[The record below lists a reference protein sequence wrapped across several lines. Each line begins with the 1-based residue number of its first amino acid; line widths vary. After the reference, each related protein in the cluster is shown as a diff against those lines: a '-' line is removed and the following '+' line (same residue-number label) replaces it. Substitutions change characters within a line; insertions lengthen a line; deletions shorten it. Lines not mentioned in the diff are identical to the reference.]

1 MKHQLT
7 TQETIMNKA
16 NLIVAQQIVTSFE
29 NMVKC
34 FPLENDFNDQKMDLY
49 GGLFHLSQST
59 DCQELDQ
66 ITGSVT
72 KAMNLLKSLSY
83 DSSYRDLV
91 EIMNSLNEIKYEW
104 DEYLDDDE

>member
-1 MKHQLT
+1 MDHKHD
-7 TQETIMNKA
+7 KA
-16 NLIVAQQIVTSFE
+16 SLMVAQQIVTSFE
-29 NMVKC
+29 NMVKR

-49 GGLFHLSQST
+49 GSLFHLSQFT

-72 KAMNLLKSLSY
+72 KAINLLKSLSY
-83 DSSYRDLV
+83 DSPYRDLV
-91 EIMNSLNEIKYEW
+91 EIINSLNEIKYEL